1 MGGFASRPRQ
11 EYALSAHTLK
21 IVAGSLLGACLFTAA
36 ASRADTTLKLVEV
49 LTSPERTETLQGLVS
64 AFEKQNPGTH
74 VEITSLAWSSAFEKF
89 ATMVSAGDTPDVVE
103 MPDRWL
109 SLYAKNGNLENLEPY
124 LAQWSEAKGL
134 NDRALEI
141 ARAVDKTAYLLPY
154 GLYLRALFY
163 NKMLFKQAGIAAP
176 PKTMDEF
183 HEDAKKIA
191 ALPGKSGY
199 CLRGGPGGLN
209 AWIMFGAAMAGNNI
223 FFKPDGSSTL
233 ADPGWIK
240 GTAWTVNLYKDGL
253 APRDSVNWGFNEIV
267 AGFYSGTCAMVDQD
281 TDALIAIAE
290 RMKPDQYGVAPMP
303 KGPSGKAYPTVGY
316 VGWSIFKSSLH
327 KDLDWKL
334 IKALDDPAGNLIWNR
349 RVGAL
354 PIYKAAEQ
362 APFYSSDQLKG
373 WFQELSDPD
382 EVPTLM
388 PTNLPGFAYFAD
400 SLVVR
405 TGQQALLGQI
415 SPEDMNKQWAAYLTK
430 AKQKQLSGK

>member
-1 MGGFASRPRQ
+1 M
-11 EYALSAHTLK
+11 LK
-21 IVAGSLLGACLFTAA
+21 SLLFAACLIAQQ
-36 ASRADTTLKLVEV
+36 SRADTTLKLVEV
-49 LTSPERTETLQGLVS
+49 LTSPERTETLQTLVK
-64 AFEKQNPGTH
+64 AFEMQNPGTH

-124 LAQWSEAKGL
+124 LAQWSETKDL
-134 NDRALEI
+134 SDRALEI
-141 ARAVDKTAYLLPY
+141 ARAVDNTAYHLPY

-163 NKMLFKQAGIAAP
+163 NKILFKQAGIAAP

-183 HEDAKKIA
+183 RDDAKKISV
-191 ALPGKSGY
+191 LPGKSGY

-233 ADPGWIK
+233 SDPGWIV
-240 GTAWTVNLYKDGL
+240 GTAWMVNLYKDGL

-267 AGFYSGTCAMVDQD
+267 AGFYSGTCAMLDQD
-281 TDALIAIAE
+281 SDALIAIAE
-290 RMKPDQYGVAPMP
+290 RMKPDQYGVAPFP

-316 VGWSIFKSSLH
+316 AGWSIFKSSLH

-334 IKALDDPAGNLIWNR
+334 VKALDDPAANLVWNK

-354 PIYKAAEQ
+354 PIYKSAAQ
-362 APFYSSDQLKG
+362 APFYSSEQLKG

-405 TGQQALLGQI
+405 TSQQALLGQI
-415 SPEDMNKQWAAYLTK
+415 SPADMNKQWAAYLTK

>member
-1 MGGFASRPRQ
+1 MSR
-11 EYALSAHTLK
+11 TL
-21 IVAGSLLGACLFTAA
+21 LTAA
-36 ASRADTTLKLVEV
+36 GLLLAAQSHADTTLKLVEV
-49 LTSPERTETLQGLVS
+49 LTSPERTETLQSLVNG
-64 AFEKQNPGTH
+64 FEKQNPGTH
-74 VEITSLAWSSAFEKF
+74 VEVTSLAWSSAFEKF

-124 LAQWSEAKGL
+124 LAQWSETKGL
-134 NDRALEI
+134 NNRALEV

-163 NKMLFKQAGIAAP
+163 NKVLFKQAGIAAP

-183 HEDAKKIA
+183 REDAKKIST
-191 ALPGKSGY
+191 LPGKSGY

-209 AWIMFGAAMAGNNI
+209 AWIMFGATMAGNNI

-233 ADPGWIK
+233 DEPGWIK
-240 GTAWTVNLYKDGL
+240 GAAWMVTLYKDGL
-253 APRDSVNWGFNEIV
+253 APRDSVNWGFNEVV

-316 VGWSIFKSSLH
+316 VGWSIFKSSQH
-327 KDLDWKL
+327 KELDWKL
-334 IKALDDPAGNLIWNR
+334 VKALDDPAGNLIWNK

-405 TGQQALLGQI
+405 TSQQALLGQI